1 MEESI
6 MLYQKLKTDFLT
18 ARKENN
24 KVLKALLSTLVGEVS
39 TAEKDGTRVD
49 DQYIVKKA
57 RVYIANI
64 TQYVNSYS
72 EEAKQVALEE
82 KAYLESLIP
91 QQLTED
97 EIKVIV
103 KDYSDIKTLMSFM
116 SSTYAGR
123 YDGKL
128 VNRLFTQK

>member
-6 MLYQKLKTDFLT
+6 MLYQRLKSDFLQ
-18 ARKENN
+18 ARKDND
-24 KVLKALLSTLVGEVS
+24 KILKALLSTLVGEVS
-39 TAEKDGTRVD
+39 TAEKDGVKID

-57 RVYIANI
+57 RVYISNI
-64 TQYVNSYS
+64 DSFLPNYTDA
-72 EEAKQVALEE
+72 AKATALTE

-91 QQLTED
+91 VQLTES
-97 EIKVIV
+97 EIKTIV
-103 KDYSDIKTLMSFM
+103 ADFTDIKSLMSFM

-128 VNRLFTQK
+128 VNRLFSQK